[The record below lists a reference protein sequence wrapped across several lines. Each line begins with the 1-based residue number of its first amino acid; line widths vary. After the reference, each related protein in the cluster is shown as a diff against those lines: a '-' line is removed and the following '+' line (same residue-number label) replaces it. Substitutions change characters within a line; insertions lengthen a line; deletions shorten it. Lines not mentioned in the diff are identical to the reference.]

1 MSNIFDVIIPTY
13 NNLSYLKLCLEG
25 FNRQSFKNFRVIVCV
40 DGSKDGTIEYLEN
53 AKFEYPL
60 IMLKHLNNVNKGR
73 DETRNLALS
82 KINSKFL
89 LFIDSDIFPSDD
101 LILNHYEL
109 LKNNSCVSVGEVI
122 YEDQL
127 NNVWSYY
134 LQTRGK
140 SKYKNL
146 DEIPSYYLNTQ
157 NVAFQSKFFLELGGQ
172 DSDLSKSYGGDDI
185 VLGHR
190 IEKKYG
196 IPTIFNKKAVGF
208 AKSEKSLDRAL
219 NQMHEF
225 GRNNLKIIKRK
236 YPDLNKIFNLNL
248 MDSDIFYHRLFR
260 IFLRT
265 SISNILKKFIN
276 ISPSPIKLYIIQFL
290 VFNSIY
296 QGYKST

>member
-40 DGSKDGTIEYLEN
+40 DGSKDGTIEYLEST
-53 AKFEYPL
+53 KFEYPL
-60 IMLKHLNNVNKGR
+60 IILKHLDNVNKGR

>member
-1 MSNIFDVIIPTY
+1 MPYTFDVIIPTY
-13 NNLSYLKLCLEG
+13 NNLSDLKQCLEG
-25 FNRQSFKNFRVIVCV
+25 FSGQSFKDFRVIVCV
-40 DGSKDGTIEYLEN
+40 DGSTDGTNEYLTSSKYN
-53 AKFEYPL
+53 FE
-60 IMLKHLNNVNKGR
+60 ILKLNHPGNENKGR

-82 KINSKFL
+82 TINSKFL
-89 LFIDSDIFPSDD
+89 MLIDSDIFPSND
-101 LILNHYEL
+101 LLLNHYEL
-109 LKNNSCVSVGEVI
+109 LKNKCCVSVGEVF

-134 LQTRGK
+134 IQTRGK
-140 SKYKNL
+140 RKYKNF

-157 NVAFQSKFFLELGGQ
+157 NVAFQSQFFLELGGQ

-196 IPTIFNKKAVGF
+196 IPTIFNKKAVGL
-208 AKSEKSLDRAL
+208 AKSEKSLDFAL